1 MATAQFA
8 PETNQNRVLSEA
20 VVRVA
25 GCWQLTNEQ
34 LGAILGLSPATAS
47 RLRSGGFQ
55 LDRSG
60 KAFELGQYLIRLF
73 RILEVTRELGKTGE
87 LFRALGGRHEREH
100 EAAGQS
106 HSDFHEVPF
115 GQAVFGLAARSG
127 AAKHTA
133 GTARAGPRG
142 SEFRGTIAWDMWF
155 SPR

>member
-1 MATAQFA
+1 MATIQLA
-8 PETNQNRVLSEA
+8 PEANQNRILSEA

-73 RILEVTRELGKTGE
+73 RSLDALMGSDDRAAISWLKTAN
-87 LFRALGGRHEREH
+87 LDLGGRPIDLIR
-100 EAAGQS
+100 S
-106 HSDFHEVPF
+106 IR
-115 GQAVFGLAARSG
+115 GLG
-127 AAKHTA
+127 DVTDYVDDY
-133 GTARAGPRG
+133 RAQV
-142 SEFRGTIAWDMWF
+142 
-155 SPR
+155 